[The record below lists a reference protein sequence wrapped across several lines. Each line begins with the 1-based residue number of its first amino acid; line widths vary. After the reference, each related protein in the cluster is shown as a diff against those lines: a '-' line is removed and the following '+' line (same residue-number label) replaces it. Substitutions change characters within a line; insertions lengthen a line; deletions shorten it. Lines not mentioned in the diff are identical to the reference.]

1 MQLTAIAPD
10 SISGLIIADF
20 AMFLLPLVARSRGQ
34 WLCKSYRN
42 FLSRC
47 SFCLGGILGLFFR
60 DACVIGLSG
69 LFRPLCFPLGISVEI
84 PVLEIAGL
92 ESRSGLKMGL
102 SGTLGFAW
110 NESRHVNSRGAF
122 PTANVL
128 VNLLKEETIKG
139 SPTLV
144 TGHPSRL
151 VSGLERRLLHRSV
164 AHYQSTYSSTG
175 SPLKSS
181 SSPP

>member
-1 MQLTAIAPD
+1 MLFLSWWD
-10 SISGLIIADF
+10 SCLVSLRRARYRLVLRF
-20 AMFLLPLVARSRGQ
+20 AMSVFS
-34 WLCKSYRN
+34 
-42 FLSRC
+42 
-47 SFCLGGILGLFFR
+47 
-60 DACVIGLSG
+60 
-69 LFRPLCFPLGISVEI
+69 LGISVEI

-164 AHYQSTYSSTG
+164 AHYQSTYS
-175 SPLKSS
+175 
-181 SSPP
+181 

>member
-1 MQLTAIAPD
+1 MADNRRFHNLFASLTT
-10 SISGLIIADF
+10 
-20 AMFLLPLVARSRGQ
+20 RSLTQG
-34 WLCKSYRN
+34 LCKSYRN

-122 PTANVL
+122 PAANVL
-128 VNLLKEETIKG
+128 VNLLIEEPVKDF
-139 SPTLV
+139 PTLV
-144 TGHPSRL
+144 TCYLSRL
-151 VSGLERRLLHRSV
+151 VSGLERGFLHRSV
-164 AHYQSTYSSTG
+164 AHCQSTYS
-175 SPLKSS
+175 
-181 SSPP
+181 